1 MAKSRAPSKHSRA
14 ARRASAPSFDTDKSP
29 KDVPERTRTS
39 ASADVRP
46 SVLDVRRSAG
56 ISKKVKPARK
66 SRMSTKMRRRRE
78 KGLEMAEA
86 VTERTG
92 RKMQRSIVRAVSVQ
106 KRSRAW
112 EDVNREAGEEE
123 ARVRGLGLG
132 GRFGALVDDGDG
144 DGDGDGVGEDK
155 DKEWETDGD
164 EDGNGDGFDPRNPGV
179 RTVGNVCEDE
189 DGDGFDPRN
198 PGVRM
203 MGNVGEDEDGDE
215 IL

>member
-46 SVLDVRRSAG
+46 SVLDVHRSAG
-56 ISKKVKPARK
+56 ISKKLKPARK

-78 KGLEMAEA
+78 KGLEMAAA

-92 RKMQRSIVRAVSVQ
+92 MKMQRSIVRAVSVQ

-123 ARVRGLGLG
+123 VRVRGLGRG
-132 GRFGALVDDGDG
+132 GMFGALVDDGAA
-144 DGDGDGVGEDK
+144 EDK
-155 DKEWETDGD
+155 DKEWETDG
-164 EDGNGDGFDPRNPGV
+164 ETEGETEGDGFDPRNGGV
-179 RTVGNVCEDE
+179 RTV
-189 DGDGFDPRN
+189 
-198 PGVRM
+198 
-203 MGNVGEDEDGDE
+203 GNVGEDEDGDE